1 MGAGTV
7 IFEGVRR
14 KPKRNRGPQKARS
27 IAESENCARFQIDTD
42 LKQTSQQQGDVA
54 HQWERVYIF
63 TMGLRGSDT
72 YLAGDLERFLA

>member
-27 IAESENCARFQIDTD
+27 IAEISILLVTLHKNCAHNIMYIEQ
-42 LKQTSQQQGDVA
+42 QTGTWISSLSGTGSNNQLIL
-54 HQWERVYIF
+54 E
-63 TMGLRGSDT
+63 TRGGQV
-72 YLAGDLERFLA
+72 LPC